1 MKLVM
6 KYTMR
11 FSAMTLFAFSLTAVT
26 APLQAADSPFAAV
39 PPIPVFDNG
48 AKLYAGAA
56 LSRNGHSDICN
67 DAFFAGTCHD
77 SDNSWK
83 VYGGARLNPMMGFEA
98 AYARY
103 GEAGKAGITAGGG
116 SVALSNELTSL
127 NAAGVGYMPVAPQME
142 LLGKAG
148 LAFWKRDS
156 SKTIGTTT
164 EHSKDNGASPLIGLG
179 AQYQIQDNLHL
190 RGEWEHIFNAG
201 DDAEF
206 ETDVNSLSIGL
217 MFQTL

>member
-1 MKLVM
+1 MNYHIRL
-6 KYTMR
+6 
-11 FSAMTLFAFSLTAVT
+11 SALALFTLSLTAGS
-26 APLQAADSPFAAV
+26 LQAADSPFSAV
-39 PPIPVFDNG
+39 PPVPVFDTG

-83 VYGGARLNPMMGFEA
+83 VYGGARINPMLGFEA
-98 AYARY
+98 TYARY
-103 GEAGKAGITAGGG
+103 GEAGKSGVTAGGQ

-127 NAAGVGYMPVAPQME
+127 NATGVGYMPVAPQLE

-156 SKTIGTTT
+156 SKTVGTTT
-164 EHSKDNGASPLIGLG
+164 ESSKDNGASPLIGLG
-179 AQYQIQDNLHL
+179 AQYQIQNNLHL
-190 RGEWEHIFNAG
+190 RGEWEHVFDAG

-206 ETDVNSLSIGL
+206 ETDINSISVGL